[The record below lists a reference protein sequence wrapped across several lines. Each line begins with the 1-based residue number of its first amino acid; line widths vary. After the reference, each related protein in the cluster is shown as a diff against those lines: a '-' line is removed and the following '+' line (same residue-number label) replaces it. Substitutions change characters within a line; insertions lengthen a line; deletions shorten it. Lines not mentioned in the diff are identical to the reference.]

1 MSRYGAL
8 TMQDE
13 TQLHIS
19 YRATFCVSAVFAVSN
34 VRHSLSYLVVN
45 SIQVTEDIVKHR
57 SRPAAP

>member
-1 MSRYGAL
+1 
-8 TMQDE
+8 MQDE
-13 TQLHIS
+13 TQLHIF
-19 YRATFCVSAVFAVSN
+19 YRATLCVSAVFAVTN